1 MVHPIFF
8 LDTVIT
14 VLLGSLLGGLIG
26 IEREMHGRPAGFR
39 THLLVSLGA
48 ALFVAVSIS
57 FHKVYGNFSGVVPV
71 GVDPGR
77 VAAQVVT
84 GIGFLGAGASIRE
97 RWAFR
102 GLTTAACLWVAAA
115 VGLACG
121 AGLFTVSLVATA
133 IALISLLVLKQI
145 EGVMNKDSYHQVMVV
160 SNDLP
165 GQFDRIE
172 QIVKDCGASLMETAL
187 ERQLD
192 TATIR
197 FEFRMRIATRNASCR
212 LFDLLSAV
220 EGVQKVSLR

>member
-1 MVHPIFF
+1 
-8 LDTVIT
+8 
-14 VLLGSLLGGLIG
+14 
-26 IEREMHGRPAGFR
+26 
-39 THLLVSLGA
+39 
-48 ALFVAVSIS
+48 
-57 FHKVYGNFSGVVPV
+57 
-71 GVDPGR
+71 

-84 GIGFLGAGASIRE
+84 GIGFLGAGAIIRE
-97 RWAFR
+97 RGAIR

>member
-1 MVHPIFF
+1 M
-8 LDTVIT
+8 
-14 VLLGSLLGGLIG
+14 
-26 IEREMHGRPAGFR
+26 
-39 THLLVSLGA
+39 
-48 ALFVAVSIS
+48 
-57 FHKVYGNFSGVVPV
+57 
-71 GVDPGR
+71 
-77 VAAQVVT
+77 
-84 GIGFLGAGASIRE
+84 
-97 RWAFR
+97 
-102 GLTTAACLWVAAA
+102 TTAACLWVAAA

-172 QIVKDCGASLMETAL
+172 QIVKGCGASLMETAL